1 MALYRK
7 HRPQTFASVV
17 DQAPI
22 VTTLS
27 NQIAH
32 NKTVH
37 AYLFC
42 GPRGVGK
49 TTTARILAKA
59 LNCEKRKEG
68 VSEPCDACDACAE
81 ISAARSIDVIEIDAA
96 SHTGVDNVRENII
109 ENAQFK
115 PTKSPYKIFIID
127 EVHMLST
134 SAFNALL
141 KTLEEPPAHVLFI
154 LATTDAH
161 KLPETILSRCQQFTF
176 RKVDAKEMKK
186 CLTKIAKAEGVKFD
200 DAVLDRVIK
209 KSEGCLRDAIGLIDQ
224 LMATGDK
231 EITPEDAELL
241 LPTPHTEL
249 HYALTEALFKKDAAA
264 GLTLVNNL
272 VEQGIN
278 IAQFMNDLI
287 EFLRSLM
294 MYAIDPDLVV
304 KELDVNDATTQQLK
318 SLSLMASSKEVVT
331 LTDAALKRSQEL
343 RTTPLAQLPLEML
356 IVEWSTQ
363 GHIPASLPAHETVQ
377 QPQQSASPPPSLK
390 VVNEETPQKTLTEK
404 VKELVHIHPALSPD
418 EVNNKW
424 NEFVQ
429 QVEKQWPSLVFVLKM
444 TDITSVDG
452 HTVHLSVHYNFHRDK
467 LMEKKTR
474 AQLENVLTDV
484 MGSHAKIE
492 VTVNEEGAPV
502 TKKEAQ
508 ELQDLATVLGGEV
521 IH

>member
-17 DQAPI
+17 DQTPI

-49 TTTARILAKA
+49 TTTARIVAKS

-68 VSEPCDACDACAE
+68 ASEPCDACDTCAE

-231 EITPEDAELL
+231 EITLEDAELL

-249 HYALTEALFKKDAAA
+249 HYALTEALFKKDATT

-278 IAQFMNDLI
+278 IGQFMDGLI

-294 MYAIDPDLVV
+294 MYGIDSNLAE
-304 KELDVNDATTQQLK
+304 KELDVNDATKQQLK
-318 SLSLMASSKEVVT
+318 SLSLMASSKEVVM
-331 LTDAALKRSQEL
+331 LIDAALTRSHEL

-356 IVEWSTQ
+356 VVEWSTQ
-363 GHIPASLPAHETVQ
+363 GNIPASLPAHETVQ
-377 QPQQSASPPPSLK
+377 QPQAAPPPPPLK
-390 VVNEETPQKTLTEK
+390 VVNEETPSKTLTEK
-404 VKELVHIHPALSPD
+404 VKELVHIHPTLSPD
-418 EVNNKW
+418 DVTNNW

-429 QVEKQWPSLVFVLKM
+429 RVEKQWPSLVFVLKM
-444 TDITSVDG
+444 TDITGVDG

-474 AQLENVLTDV
+474 AQLEAVLTEV
-484 MGSHAKIE
+484 MGSYAKIE
-492 VTVNEEGAPV
+492 ISVNEEGAPV

>member
-7 HRPQTFASVV
+7 HRPQTFASVI
-17 DQAPI
+17 DQTPI

-68 VSEPCDACDACAE
+68 ASEPCDACDTCGE

-141 KTLEEPPAHVLFI
+141 KTLEEPPSHVLFI
-154 LATTDAH
+154 LATTDVH

-224 LMATGDK
+224 LMATGDT

-249 HYALTEALFKKDAAA
+249 HYALTEAVFKKDAAA
-264 GLTLVNNL
+264 GLMLVNKL

-278 IAQFMNDLI
+278 IGQFMDGLI

-294 MYAIDPDLVV
+294 MYGIDSDLAE
-304 KELDVNDATTQQLK
+304 KELDVNDATKQQLK
-318 SLSLMASSKEVVT
+318 SLSLMASSKEVVM
-331 LTDAALKRSQEL
+331 LIDAALTRSQEL

-356 IVEWSTQ
+356 VVEWAAAPEVTE
-363 GHIPASLPAHETVQ
+363 P
-377 QPQQSASPPPSLK
+377 QPVISPPPALK
-390 VVNEETPQKTLTEK
+390 VTNEEAPQKTLTEK
-404 VKELVHIHPALSPD
+404 VKDLVHIHPPLSLD
-418 EVNNKW
+418 DVHAKW
-424 NEFVQ
+424 NAFIQE
-429 QVEKQWPSLVFVLKM
+429 VEKQWPSLVFVLKM
-444 TDITSVDG
+444 TDITGVDG
-452 HTVHLSVHYNFHRDK
+452 HTVQLSVHYNFHRDK
-467 LMEKKTR
+467 LTEKKTR
-474 AQLENVLTDV
+474 AQLETVLTEV
-484 MGSHAKIE
+484 IGSHAKIE
-492 VTVNEEGAPV
+492 VAVNEDGAPV

-508 ELQDLATVLGGEV
+508 ELQDLASVLGGEV